1 MTSPLVCLVILDGW
15 GLAPPG
21 PGNAVELAD
30 TPTFDRLWA
39 AYPHTQLDASGR
51 AVGLPDGQM
60 GNSEVGHTN
69 LGAGRVVRQDL
80 VRIDD
85 DIESGAFFE
94 NPVLVDACRKARGS
108 ALHLLGLVSDGGVHS
123 HLRHLRALIELASRE
138 DVEHVHVHAFTDGR
152 DTSPHGGAEYLDGLP
167 GVATVV
173 GRYYAMDRDRR
184 WDRAKRA
191 YDAIVHGVGA
201 RADDAV
207 EAVKASYAA
216 GVTDEFIEPVVI
228 GDPSAGRI
236 RSGDAAIFFNFR
248 PDRAR
253 ELSWALTQAELRRVR
268 PRARPAAS
276 PLRAD
281 DGVRRRHHR
290 SGRVPGR
297 GPRRRSG
304 TGRWP
309 ATASRSST
317 SPRPRS
323 TPTSPTSSTA
333 APRRR
338 CAGEEW
344 ELVDSPRDVADL
356 RPEAEHERRR
366 GCRPRRQRPRR
377 RPLRLLPRQLREP
390 RHGRPHGRDPGRVEA
405 VETADRCLAR
415 VAEAVAARG
424 GVCLVTA
431 DHGNAETML
440 HPDGS
445 PHTAHTT
452 NPVPLIAT
460 DEGLALRSGGRLA
473 DIAPTVLDLLGL
485 PAPAAMNG
493 ASLIERARGSGP
505 GGWHGMAIAEPQWP
519 SLRHPYGRVS
529 ILTRVFRTGSN
540 TLALPQPDP
549 DVLRLARRGDE
560 RAFAII
566 VRQYN
571 GPVFNYV
578 TRVLSGD
585 RALAEDICQEV
596 FMRVYQA
603 LPGLRRAVPVHD
615 VALPGRQAPGR
626 RRAARA

>member
-30 TPTFDRLWA
+30 TPAFDRLWA

-123 HLRHLRALIELASRE
+123 HLRHLRALIDLAGRE
-138 DVEHVHVHAFTDGR
+138 GVEHVHVHAFTDGR

-201 RADDAV
+201 RADDPV

-253 ELSWALTQAELRRVR
+253 ELSWALTQA
-268 PRARPAAS
+268 
-276 PLRAD
+276 D
-281 DGVRRRHHR
+281 FTGFD
-290 SGRVPGR
+290 R
-297 GPRRRSG
+297 GPDPPLPHYVQM
-304 TGRWP
+304 TEY
-309 ATASRSST
+309 AADITAPVAFPGEDLAGVLAQALAGHGVAQLHVAETEKYAHVTYFFDGGSET
-317 SPRPRS
+317 
-323 TPTSPTSSTA
+323 
-333 APRRR
+333 R

-344 ELVDSPRDVADL
+344 ELVDSPRDVPTYDKKPSMSADEVADHVVNGL
-356 RPEAEHERRR
+356 ADDRYGFCLVNFANPDMVGHTGVIPAAI
-366 GCRPRRQRPRR
+366 
-377 RPLRLLPRQLREP
+377 
-390 RHGRPHGRDPGRVEA
+390 EA

-415 VAEAVAARG
+415 VADAVAVRG

-460 DEGLALRSGGRLA
+460 DEGLALRGGGRLA
-473 DIAPTVLDLLGL
+473 DIAPTVLSLLGL
-485 PAPAAMNG
+485 PAPPAMTG
-493 ASLIERARGSGP
+493 ESLLERNP
-505 GGWHGMAIAEPQWP
+505 GG
-519 SLRHPYGRVS
+519 
-529 ILTRVFRTGSN
+529 
-540 TLALPQPDP
+540 
-549 DVLRLARRGDE
+549 
-560 RAFAII
+560 
-566 VRQYN
+566 
-571 GPVFNYV
+571 
-578 TRVLSGD
+578 
-585 RALAEDICQEV
+585 
-596 FMRVYQA
+596 
-603 LPGLRRAVPVHD
+603 
-615 VALPGRQAPGR
+615 QAP
-626 RRAARA
+626 

>member
-152 DTSPHGGAEYLDGLP
+152 DTSPHGGAQYLDRLP

-253 ELSWALTQAELRRVR
+253 ELSWALTQA
-268 PRARPAAS
+268 
-276 PLRAD
+276 D
-281 DGVRRRHHR
+281 FTGFD
-290 SGRVPGR
+290 R
-297 GPRRRSG
+297 GPD
-304 TGRWP
+304 P
-309 ATASRSST
+309 
-317 SPRPRS
+317 PL
-323 TPTSPTSSTA
+323 PTT
-333 APRRR
+333 
-338 CAGEEW
+338 
-344 ELVDSPRDVADL
+344 
-356 RPEAEHERRR
+356 
-366 GCRPRRQRPRR
+366 CR
-377 RPLRLLPRQLREP
+377 
-390 RHGRPHGRDPGRVEA
+390 
-405 VETADRCLAR
+405 
-415 VAEAVAARG
+415 
-424 GVCLVTA
+424 
-431 DHGNAETML
+431 
-440 HPDGS
+440 
-445 PHTAHTT
+445 
-452 NPVPLIAT
+452 
-460 DEGLALRSGGRLA
+460 
-473 DIAPTVLDLLGL
+473 
-485 PAPAAMNG
+485 
-493 ASLIERARGSGP
+493 
-505 GGWHGMAIAEPQWP
+505 
-519 SLRHPYGRVS
+519 
-529 ILTRVFRTGSN
+529 
-540 TLALPQPDP
+540 
-549 DVLRLARRGDE
+549 
-560 RAFAII
+560 
-566 VRQYN
+566 
-571 GPVFNYV
+571 
-578 TRVLSGD
+578 
-585 RALAEDICQEV
+585 
-596 FMRVYQA
+596 
-603 LPGLRRAVPVHD
+603 
-615 VALPGRQAPGR
+615 
-626 RRAARA
+626 

>member
-1 MTSPLVCLVILDGW
+1 
-15 GLAPPG
+15 
-21 PGNAVELAD
+21 
-30 TPTFDRLWA
+30 
-39 AYPHTQLDASGR
+39 
-51 AVGLPDGQM
+51 M

-253 ELSWALTQAELRRVR
+253 ELSWALTQADFTGFDRG
-268 PRARPAAS
+268 PDP
-276 PLRAD
+276 PLPDYVQMTEYAD
-281 DGVRRRHHR
+281 DITAPVAFPGEDLADVLAQALAGHGVAQLHVAETEKYAHVTYFFDGG
-290 SGRVPGR
+290 SE
-297 GPRRRSG
+297 
-304 TGRWP
+304 T
-309 ATASRSST
+309 
-317 SPRPRS
+317 
-323 TPTSPTSSTA
+323 
-333 APRRR
+333 R

-344 ELVDSPRDVADL
+344 ELVDSPRDVPTYDKKPSMSAGEVADHVVNGL
-356 RPEAEHERRR
+356 ADDRYGFCLVNFANPDMVGHTGVIPAAI
-366 GCRPRRQRPRR
+366 
-377 RPLRLLPRQLREP
+377 
-390 RHGRPHGRDPGRVEA
+390 EA

-493 ASLIERARGSGP
+493 TSLIE
-505 GGWHGMAIAEPQWP
+505 
-519 SLRHPYGRVS
+519 
-529 ILTRVFRTGSN
+529 
-540 TLALPQPDP
+540 
-549 DVLRLARRGDE
+549 
-560 RAFAII
+560 
-566 VRQYN
+566 
-571 GPVFNYV
+571 
-578 TRVLSGD
+578 
-585 RALAEDICQEV
+585 
-596 FMRVYQA
+596 
-603 LPGLRRAVPVHD
+603 
-615 VALPGRQAPGR
+615 
-626 RRAARA
+626 